1 MKNVDKE
8 GDCLELEGLHK
19 IEKGCNHDT
28 IAALDLF
35 KLVPKKRL
43 ELSLGNPN

>member
-1 MKNVDKE
+1 MWTRKAIAWNWR
-8 GDCLELEGLHK
+8 LHK